1 MTAYTSGSIYID
13 SQSLSHV
20 PHQDL
25 RTALSVVPQEPAL
38 LSASIRLNIDPYS
51 THTNAEVEM
60 FLRKVGLWGKVKD
73 TYGTEEEINVKEFS
87 FGQKQLLCLA
97 RALVKRRR
105 ILVLDESTSRYVFF
119 SPRQHAVE
127 GVSWLNSVALNSVD
141 TATDRSIH
149 KLVCEDLKDITVIS
163 VMHRLENVELYDMVA
178 VLEEGRLVEFGRPK
192 ELLSDPASAFSGL
205 YLHGTDS

>member
-13 SQSLSHV
+13 SQSLSHI

-25 RTALSVVPQEPAL
+25 RTALS
-38 LSASIRLNIDPYS
+38 DPYS

-60 FLRKVGLWGKVKD
+60 ILRKVGLWEKVKD